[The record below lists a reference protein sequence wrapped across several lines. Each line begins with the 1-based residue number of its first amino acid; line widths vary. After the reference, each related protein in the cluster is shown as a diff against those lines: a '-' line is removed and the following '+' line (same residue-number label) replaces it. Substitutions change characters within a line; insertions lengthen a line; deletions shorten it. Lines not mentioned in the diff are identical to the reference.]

1 MREKELEKKVLDFYE
16 KNLSTYLILI

>member
-16 KNLSTYLILI
+16 KNLSTHLILI